1 MRGIIYTR
9 VSTDKE
15 TQQTSL
21 IRQKEELV
29 KIAEAENIQVID
41 IIEEKA
47 SGYEIERDGIFIML
61 ERFKKQEANILL
73 IQDDTRLGR
82 GNAKMALI
90 HQLNKM
96 NVKIYSLKDNGE
108 LALSETD
115 SMVLDIVAIVEE
127 YQRKLQNVKI
137 KRGMKRAVSNGFDPS
152 MNLLGATRGGGRKRK
167 EVPLKEILRLRESG
181 MTFHELALMLR
192 GMGYSISKAT
202 AHRRYQE
209 HMKSLSID

>member
-1 MRGIIYTR
+1 MRGLIYTR

-15 TQQTSL
+15 TQQSSL
-21 IRQKEELV
+21 NRQKEELV
-29 KIAEAENIQVID
+29 KVAQDENIEVID

-61 ERFKKQEANILL
+61 DRFKKQEADTLL

-137 KRGMKRAVSNGFDPS
+137 KRGMNRAVSNGYDPS
-152 MNLLGATRGGGRKRK
+152 INLSGATRGGGRKRI
-167 EVPLKEILRLRESG
+167 EVPLDEILRLRDSG
-181 MTFHELALMLR
+181 MTFHELATMLR

-209 HMKSLSID
+209 HVKNLSGN